1 MSNQK
6 RPFEGLTVVDLTRV
20 LSGPFCTMMLADHGA
35 RVIKVERPGTGD
47 DSRSFGPFFPEDES
61 RSVYF
66 HFVNRGKES
75 IALNLKDDDD
85 RALLDAMLEK
95 ADIVVE
101 NFRPGT
107 MAKLGYAPEDL
118 RKRYPKLIVCSIS
131 GFGQSGPLSKLP
143 AYDTVIQAMSGL
155 MSVTGFPDGP
165 PTRVGTSIADL
176 GAGLFAFASISAALA
191 ARERTGQGTTVDV
204 AMLDGI
210 FSLLE
215 HGLMDTLAEH
225 KEATR
230 IGNRHPSIC
239 PFDTFACS
247 DRELVICCGND
258 HLFTEMCEEMGCSD
272 MAQDDRFS
280 SNEKRLENIDALKTG
295 MEAALA
301 GDVAAKWQERLQ
313 ARGVPC
319 GLINTIMESRSMP
332 QILSRDLVV
341 DSGGHDVPGNAI
353 KYGEWDDSI
362 TPIKPPLLDEQ
373 GQALRDEFMKNS

>member
-1 MSNQK
+1 MDNHK

-20 LSGPFCTMMLADHGA
+20 LSGPFCTMLLADHGA

-61 RSVYF
+61 KSVYF

-75 IALNLKDDDD
+75 IALNLKDDGD
-85 RALLDAMLEK
+85 RAVLEAMLEK

-176 GAGLFAFASISAALA
+176 SAGLFAFASISAALT
-191 ARERTGQGTTVDV
+191 ARERTGQGTTVDI

-225 KEATR
+225 KDATR

-239 PFDTFACS
+239 PFDTFSCS
-247 DRELVICCGND
+247 DRDLVICCGND
-258 HLFTEMCEEMGCSD
+258 HLFAEMCEEMGRPE
-272 MAQDDRFS
+272 MAQNDLFS
-280 SNEKRLENIDALKTG
+280 SNENRLENIDELKKE

-301 GDVAAKWQERLQ
+301 HDKAAQWEQRLQ

-319 GLINTIMESRSMP
+319 GLLNTIMESREMP
-332 QILSRDLVV
+332 QIRSRDLVV
-341 DSGGHDVPGNAI
+341 ESGGRDVPGNPI
-353 KYGEWDDSI
+353 KYGEWADSI
-362 TPIKPPLLDEQ
+362 TPIAPPDLDQQ
-373 GQALRDEFMKNS
+373 GQAIRKEFME

>member
-1 MSNQK
+1 VTSQQ
-6 RPFEGLTVVDLTRV
+6 RPFEGLTVLDLTRV
-20 LSGPFCTMMLADHGA
+20 LSGPFCTMLLADHGA

-47 DSRSFGPFFPEDES
+47 DSRSFGPFFPEDKS
-61 RSVYF
+61 KSVYF

-75 IALNLKDDDD
+75 IALNLKDDAD
-85 RALLDAMLEK
+85 RAVLDAMLEK

-191 ARERTGQGTTVDV
+191 ARERTGQGTTVDI

-225 KEATR
+225 KEARR

-239 PFDTFACS
+239 PFDTFACR

-258 HLFTEMCEEMGCSD
+258 HLFAEMCDEMGCPELS
-272 MAQDDRFS
+272 QDDRFV
-280 SNEKRLENIDALKTG
+280 SNEKRIENIDALKEA
-295 MEAALA
+295 MESALA
-301 GDVAAKWQERLQ
+301 NDDAAKWLDRLQ

-319 GLINTIMESRSMP
+319 GLINTVMESRELP
-332 QILSRDLVV
+332 QVIARNLVV
-341 DSGGHDVPGNAI
+341 DSGGHQVPGNPI
-353 KYGEWDDSI
+353 KYGSWDDSI
-362 TPIKPPLLDEQ
+362 NPKSAPVLDAEGQQLRAEFTPP
-373 GQALRDEFMKNS
+373 A